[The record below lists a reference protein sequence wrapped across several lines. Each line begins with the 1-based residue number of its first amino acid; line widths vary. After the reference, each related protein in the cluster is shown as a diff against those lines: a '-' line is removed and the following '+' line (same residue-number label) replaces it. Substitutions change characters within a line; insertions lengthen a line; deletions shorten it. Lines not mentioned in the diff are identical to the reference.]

1 MPRTILYDNTK
12 IAVKEILGV
21 WESILALG
29 PSGAKRTSASCAPGI
44 VRPVLPSQTAQL
56 SRAMAWLSI
65 CAVVGQDWYALRR

>member
-1 MPRTILYDNTK
+1 MGEHPGFRAFGDGQN
-12 IAVKEILGV
+12 AQ
-21 WESILALG
+21 
-29 PSGAKRTSASCAPGI
+29 SASRAPVI